1 VIFGKKEPSK
11 THCNENQQ
19 KNRENF
25 DFVHEIVH
33 TQKENSPEKG
43 YILAPFARVAPTP

>member
-1 VIFGKKEPSK
+1 VTK
-11 THCNENQQ
+11 TSE
-19 KNRENF
+19 KPRKL

-43 YILAPFARVAPTP
+43 YILAPFARMASTP

>member
-1 VIFGKKEPSK
+1 VTFGKRGLSK
-11 THCNENQQ
+11 TYSKE
-19 KNRENF
+19 KIGEKTRKL
-25 DFVHEIVH
+25 DFVHRIVH